1 MNSGPAKFGINLTNG
16 VSECILTPMA
26 TTTDSSA
33 ATRKARGSKAPS
45 AGSRSL
51 STAEE
56 RREELIDAAIPV
68 FAEKGYHAAPTT
80 EIAKRAGISQAY
92 LFRLFPTK
100 EELFVAVVEKSCR
113 RMVETLAVAASQA
126 EKQGVEPGDAM
137 GLAYGELV
145 GSDREL
151 LLIQLH
157 AQAVSPAMPAVRKAM
172 RDCFADL
179 HALGSERTGGSA
191 EEMKSWFAHG
201 MLINVMT
208 AINAEEVDEP
218 WAVALTD
225 FEGDCFP
232 RES

>member
-1 MNSGPAKFGINLTNG
+1 MSAYSHLVTSGSETPTVDAK
-16 VSECILTPMA
+16 
-26 TTTDSSA
+26 
-33 ATRKARGSKAPS
+33 KAPKAAS
-45 AGSRSL
+45 ARERSL

-56 RREELIDAAIPV
+56 RREELISASIPV

-100 EELFVAVVEKSCR
+100 EELFVAAVRRSTR
-113 RMVETLAVAASQA
+113 RMIATFKEAA
-126 EKQGVEPGDAM
+126 EKAEADGMEPGDAM
-137 GLAYGELV
+137 GIAYGDLV

-151 LLIQLH
+151 LLVQLH
-157 AQAVSPAMPAVRKAM
+157 AQAVSPGIPAVRDAM

-179 HALGSERTGGSA
+179 YEFGAKRTGGSP
-191 EEMKSWFAHG
+191 EEMKTWFAYG
-201 MLINVMT
+201 MLINAMT
-208 AINAEEVDEP
+208 ALSAEEVNEP
-218 WAVALTD
+218 WAVALTN

>member
-1 MNSGPAKFGINLTNG
+1 MNP
-16 VSECILTPMA
+16 VST
-26 TTTDSSA
+26 
-33 ATRKARGSKAPS
+33 KKKAPS
-45 AGSRSL
+45 AGERSL

-56 RREELIDAAIPV
+56 RREELISASIPV

-80 EIAKRAGISQAY
+80 EIAKQAGISQAY

-100 EELFVAVVEKSCR
+100 EELFVAAVERSTR
-113 RMVETLAVAASQA
+113 RMLETFVEAAEQAVKEGA
-126 EKQGVEPGDAM
+126 EPGDAM
-137 GLAYGELV
+137 GVAYGDLV

-151 LLIQLH
+151 LLVQLH
-157 AQAVSPAMPAVRKAM
+157 AQAVSPSMPSVRKAM
-172 RDCFADL
+172 RNCFADL
-179 HALGSERTGGSA
+179 YAFAAERTGGSPD
-191 EEMKSWFAHG
+191 ELKNWFAHG

-208 AINAEEVDEP
+208 ALSAEEVNEP

>member
-1 MNSGPAKFGINLTNG
+1 
-16 VSECILTPMA
+16 MA
-26 TTTDSSA
+26 TASDK
-33 ATRKARGSKAPS
+33 TRKASTT
-45 AGSRSL
+45 GSRSL

-100 EELFVAVVEKSCR
+100 EELFVAVVERSCR
-113 RMVETLAVAASQA
+113 RMVETMAVAASEA
-126 EKQGVEPGDAM
+126 EKQGIEPGDAM
-137 GLAYGELV
+137 GLAYGDLV
-145 GSDREL
+145 GSDRDL

-157 AQAVSPAMPAVRKAM
+157 AQAVSPSMPTVRAAM
-172 RDCFADL
+172 RKCFADL
-179 HALGSERTGGSA
+179 YALGSERTGGTA
-191 EEMKSWFAHG
+191 DEMQNWFAHG

-218 WAVALTD
+218 WAVSLTD

>member
-1 MNSGPAKFGINLTNG
+1 
-16 VSECILTPMA
+16 MA
-26 TTTDSSA
+26 TTSDKSPKASA
-33 ATRKARGSKAPS
+33 

-56 RREELIDAAIPV
+56 RREELISAAIPV

-80 EIAKRAGISQAY
+80 EIARKAGISQAY
-92 LFRLFPTK
+92 LFRLYPTK
-100 EELFVAVVEKSCR
+100 EDLFVAAVERSTDN
-113 RMVETLAVAASQA
+113 MVKTLAAAA
-126 EKQGVEPGDAM
+126 EKAEQEGIEPGDAM

-145 GSDREL
+145 SSDREL
-151 LLIQLH
+151 LLMQLH
-157 AQAVSPAMPAVRKAM
+157 AQAVSPAIPAVREAM
-172 RDCFADL
+172 RNCFANL
-179 HALGSERTGGSA
+179 YALSSERTGGSPD
-191 EEMKSWFAHG
+191 ELKSWFAHG

>member
-1 MNSGPAKFGINLTNG
+1 MNPASVK
-16 VSECILTPMA
+16 
-26 TTTDSSA
+26 
-33 ATRKARGSKAPS
+33 KKAPS
-45 AGSRSL
+45 TGERSL

-56 RREELIDAAIPV
+56 RREELVTASIPV

-100 EELFVAVVEKSCR
+100 EELFVAAVERSTR
-113 RMVETLAVAASQA
+113 RIVETMAEAAAKA
-126 EKQGVEPGDAM
+126 EREGVEPGDAM
-137 GLAYGELV
+137 SLAYGDLV

-157 AQAVSPAMPAVRKAM
+157 AQAVSPSMPSVRNAI

-179 HALGSERTGGSA
+179 YALGSERTGGSA
-191 EEMKSWFAHG
+191 DEMQNWFAHG

-208 AINAEEVDEP
+208 AISAEEVNEP